1 MQLFTLFLQESG
13 QLLFGEK
20 GLTRLKCL
28 QKMLRLRQQH
38 LISQVAYLYPV
49 KTLIGATQEL
59 ELDAFPS
66 GSRSGAGVLHFRETY
81 TFVSV
86 GFLTRFMF
94 STEN

>member
-1 MQLFTLFLQESG
+1 MQLFTRFLQESRR
-13 QLLFGEK
+13 LLSGEK

-49 KTLIGATQEL
+49 KTLVGATQEL

-66 GSRSGAGVLHFRETY
+66 GSRSGAGVLRFRETY
-81 TFVSV
+81 TSVSLV
-86 GFLTRFMF
+86 F
-94 STEN
+94 